1 MRVTLTEKM
10 RFINSKMKIVMFDE
24 DLELITNP
32 EEKKL
37 KELKRLV
44 QDCISTVEC
53 EGAEFI
59 GELDKY
65 ATDLYNQLK
74 K

>member
-44 QDCISTVEC
+44 QDCI
-53 EGAEFI
+53 
-59 GELDKY
+59 
-65 ATDLYNQLK
+65 
-74 K
+74 